1 MTKDELLKKALCC
14 NRCGTC
20 RGVVQDEVPDTAF
33 STQCPSG
40 MTLFGAY
47 EPSGLMYLA
56 RGISQGDLKWNE
68 DLAKILYSC
77 TMCGYCDDFCHRGY
91 RHTPSNTILEEL
103 RVIIPDKLKPT
114 AIKNLLATLI
124 VPKATKLKELA
135 KYGVTDVAD
144 QKAVTVLFGDNTILY
159 NTAKLDEIGFI
170 IKKSGKKV
178 GCFISQPLPP
188 VSTALL
194 NGGFR
199 KELEAALA
207 EIDARLQAAGVK
219 TVIVYNPESL
229 SVLKRFSRS
238 NVEFISITR
247 FCADMLKSKKNKINK
262 VKLGKVTFHD
272 PCSLG
277 RLSKEYAAPREIM
290 KRLGLDVFEMWRTRN
305 NSLCCGAGGGVNV
318 NRPDLAKKYADNR
331 WQEIK
336 ATGAQTLLTAC
347 VFCNANLRQ
356 GKPKNIAMMDIT
368 SVVAKALGYAGKEAR
383 S

>member
-1 MTKDELLKKALCC
+1 LTKDELLEKALCC

-20 RGVVQDEVPDTAF
+20 RGVVQDAVPDVAF

-56 RGISQGDLKWNE
+56 RGIAQGDLKWNE

-77 TMCGYCDDFCHRGY
+77 TMCGYCDDFCQRGY
-91 RHTPSNTILEEL
+91 RHTPTNIIREEL
-103 RVIIPDKLKPT
+103 RAIIPDALKPK
-114 AIKNLLATLI
+114 AIKNLVATLS
-124 VPKATKLKELA
+124 VPKTTKLDVLK
-135 KYGVTDVAD
+135 KYGVADVAE
-144 QKAVTVLFGDNTILY
+144 QKAATVLFGDNTILF
-159 NTAKLDEIGFI
+159 NAAKLDEIGFI

-199 KELEAALA
+199 KELDAALA
-207 EIDARLQAAGVK
+207 VIDARLQAAGVK

-247 FCADMLKSKKNKINK
+247 FCADMLKSKKIKIK
-262 VKLGKVTFHD
+262 KLKLGKVTFQD
-272 PCSLG
+272 PCNLG

-290 KRLGLDVFEMWRTRN
+290 QRLGLSVVEMWRTRD
-305 NSLCCGAGGGVNV
+305 NSLCCGGGGGVNV

-331 WQEIK
+331 WLEIK

-356 GKPKNIAMMDIT
+356 GKSKNIAMMDIT
-368 SVVAKALGYAGKEAR
+368 SVVAQALGYAGKEAR